1 MLLFENL
8 CLQTTADLRQLAEN
22 CLRGQEYFQEQGPE
36 AIAKNVRNGT
46 AFYTLLILYSS
57 EKSQN
62 RVANERLYINI
73 TFIFMLLG
81 RSSNVPKSMRLS
93 NFFETIFD

>member
-1 MLLFENL
+1 MFGLLVMLLFENL

-46 AFYTLLILYSS
+46 AFYTY
-57 EKSQN
+57 
-62 RVANERLYINI
+62 
-73 TFIFMLLG
+73 
-81 RSSNVPKSMRLS
+81 
-93 NFFETIFD
+93 

>member
-1 MLLFENL
+1 MLLSENL

-46 AFYTLLILYSS
+46 AFYTLLTPYSR

-62 RVANERLYINI
+62 RVANER
-73 TFIFMLLG
+73 
-81 RSSNVPKSMRLS
+81 R
-93 NFFETIFD
+93 